1 MTSPVAEHNYR
12 WRTVDI
18 VVAAVLA
25 VAFGVV
31 FQVWNIIWQGGEGP
45 FAFYRPAEALIYGVW
60 LIPAV
65 LAGYVLRKPGAAVFT
80 ETLAAAISVL
90 IGSPY
95 GVVGIYQGAVEGF
108 GAEVG
113 FAATGYQVYRPW
125 TAALSGALGG
135 LFATMFDIFYWYPG
149 TEWVTFRLPYV
160 ALGTLSCVVIAGL
173 GSVALTRG
181 LARTGVLDRFPAGR
195 ERAAV

>member
-1 MTSPVAEHNYR
+1 MASPPNYR

-25 VAFGVV
+25 VAFGAI
-31 FQVWNIIWQGGEGP
+31 FQVWNIVWKGGEGP
-45 FAFYRPAEALIYGVW
+45 FAFYKPAEALIYGVW

-80 ETLAAAISVL
+80 ETLAAAFSVL
-90 IGSPY
+90 LGSPW
-95 GVVGIYQGAVEGF
+95 GVPVIWQGAIEGL
-108 GAEVG
+108 GAELG
-113 FAATGYQVYRPW
+113 FAATGYRVYGRS

-135 LFATMFDIFYWYPG
+135 LAATLFDVFYWFPG
-149 TEWVTFRLPYV
+149 TSWATFRLPYV
-160 ALGTLSCVVIAGL
+160 AIGTLSCLVVAGL
-173 GSVALTRG
+173 GSVALSRG